1 MKGGGLTERLRE
13 LVLAGFLRKF
23 VPIDKKPSSRL
34 VRYGLDDEFLHFYF
48 SFIAPR
54 TAEIVAGNAAYAQI
68 ADSRQLGQWQG
79 YAFERFCRKHA
90 VELAKHLGFSGIA
103 YRFGEWFR
111 RDADGTGAQVDLLFV
126 RADRVLTACEM
137 KYVSRLK
144 PAATGAVIEK
154 KADALRAA
162 FPNHSVERILL
173 LGRDTAGREG
183 TARHFDRVLMAVDVF
198 L

>member
-1 MKGGGLTERLRE
+1 
-13 LVLAGFLRKF
+13 
-23 VPIDKKPSSRL
+23 
-34 VRYGLDDEFLHFYF
+34 
-48 SFIAPR
+48 
-54 TAEIVAGNAAYAQI
+54 
-68 ADSRQLGQWQG
+68 
-79 YAFERFCRKHA
+79 
-90 VELAKHLGFSGIA
+90 
-103 YRFGEWFR
+103 
-111 RDADGTGAQVDLLFV
+111 
-126 RADRVLTACEM
+126 M